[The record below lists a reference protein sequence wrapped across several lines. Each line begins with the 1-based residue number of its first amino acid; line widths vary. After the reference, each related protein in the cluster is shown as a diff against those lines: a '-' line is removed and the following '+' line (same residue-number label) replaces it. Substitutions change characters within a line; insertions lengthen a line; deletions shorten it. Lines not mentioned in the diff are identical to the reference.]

1 MENNENTSINAEEK
15 NNSNEIVNENSKEVS
30 KDISKDKSEKKSAKS
45 KKSKKPFIVRF
56 LLAILYLLLAIIVIF
71 IAWMTFS
78 AFDRKSSI
86 SGLPKNFSVYV
97 RTDSVWS
104 AVEPLIDLKAADVV
118 LAQPA
123 AANFRETFYKLR
135 ETNIRKNKFVDLALS
150 RRVDAALY
158 ENNNFLAILD
168 MGFLS
173 GISRL
178 APFAYNFISLENLIY
193 VKAGEK
199 SHFEYQLENMTL
211 YIQTQKNLVLLSD
224 NKNLFEKALTF
235 NNDLEYSPKEIDFL
249 KEKLDQP
256 FRIAANA
263 KKLLD
268 LMGNENPYVKFISNS
283 LDQEDLSSINFG
295 ITDENINLAVKIP
308 FEQSQSQENA
318 LMNLVSRNSEIPDLL
333 TKLPESVQ
341 YYTIINVGTL
351 SELKDAAFTVMDEGS
366 KNINKIWDEAN
377 EVSKTVFKD
386 SLDNI
391 LFSWTSDEY
400 AVLGLEGKPDPVF
413 ALRVEDE
420 KKRQFIFESILSSIV
435 LKTDNSLLL
444 DGIRLPRIEFPSFFR
459 SVLEAFG
466 VNLPKPYYMVK
477 DGFIYFSQSPENLAS
492 MNAAIKNGA
501 KLSKNETWNSV
512 SKGQAVASSIS
523 LYYNLERSIPFFVK
537 GNSIFSKILQLYNIG
552 KIDVSTKNNTISVNL
567 NSVYCESTDTQ
578 SLEGFPMELQDNT
591 IPLLYKSNDEKTT
604 VFWQEKSGLVK
615 ALNTSSLKSKER
627 KIDGL
632 AWILP
637 ASASTVKKTGGQLWA
652 LTKEGNVFLM
662 DADLEN
668 VGIFPIITG
677 ENPSCQPVVNGDDLI
692 IVSQNNS
699 LIYVNS
705 QANISSQGLDMFDQI
720 KAAPSVYKDKIAF
733 YEKGF
738 LGGIH
743 LMNQKVS
750 SQEDKILPV
759 DGIAYGTPYFFEA
772 NHQTYLAFITQAGIL
787 TIWDLKGQVL
797 NNFPM
802 TLDGVFYLNVKAAN
816 GQVIALSQDG
826 TIFKVSL
833 EGNVTKVKIPHLS
846 AKSGYLTIL
855 DYDNDKNEE
864 IFISGESNTIYGFN
878 KDLEFLNSF
887 PLTGY
892 GLPVFTDLNGD
903 KKIDCLVLSIDKK
916 LNAWKIK

>member
-1 MENNENTSINAEEK
+1 MENNESKTISNEVSEKTLEEK
-15 NNSNEIVNENSKEVS
+15 T
-30 KDISKDKSEKKSAKS
+30 DKKNPKKAN
-45 KKSKKPFIVRF
+45 KPFIVKI
-56 LLAILYLLLAIIVIF
+56 LLAIFYILLALIVIF
-71 IAWMTFS
+71 IAWMSFS
-78 AFDRKSSI
+78 AFDKKSSI

-150 RRVDAALY
+150 RRIDAALY
-158 ENNNFLAILD
+158 ENNHFLAILD
-168 MGFLS
+168 MGFLA
-173 GISRL
+173 GITRL
-178 APFAYNFISLENLIY
+178 APFAYNFISVKNLIY
-193 VKAGEK
+193 IKSGES
-199 SHFEYQLENMTL
+199 SHFEYKLENMTV
-211 YIQTQKNLVLLSD
+211 YIKTKKNLVLVSD
-224 NKNLFEKALTF
+224 NQELFEKALTF
-235 NNDLEYSPKEIDFL
+235 NNELEYSEKEIAFL
-249 KEKLDQP
+249 KEKLNQP

-263 KKLLD
+263 KNLLD
-268 LMGNENPYVKFISNS
+268 LMGNDNPYVKFISQS

-308 FEQSQSQENA
+308 FEQNQNEENS
-318 LMNLVSRNSEIPDLL
+318 LMKLVSRDSEIPEIL

-341 YYTIINVGTL
+341 YYTIINAGTL
-351 SELKDAAFTVMDEGS
+351 SELKEAAFLVIDEGS
-366 KNINKIWDEAN
+366 KNINKIWNEAN

-413 ALRVEDE
+413 ALKIADE

-477 DGFIYFSQSPENLAS
+477 DGYIYFSQSPENLAS

-501 KLSKNETWNSV
+501 KLSKNQTWNSV
-512 SKGQAVASSIS
+512 TNNQAVASSIS

-537 GNSIFSKILQLYNIG
+537 GNSVFSKILQLYNIG
-552 KIDVSTKNNTISVNL
+552 KIDVSTKNNAISITL
-567 NSVYCESTDTQ
+567 NSVYCESSDTQ
-578 SLEGFPMELQDNT
+578 RVEGFPLELQDNS
-591 IPLLYKSNDEKTT
+591 IPVLYKSNDEKST
-604 VFWQEKSGLVK
+604 VFWQEKSGHVK
-615 ALNTSSLKSKER
+615 ALNTVSLKISER

-632 AWILP
+632 AWIL
-637 ASASTVKKTGGQLWA
+637 SASSATVKKTGGLLWA
-652 LTKEGNVFLM
+652 VTKDGNVFLM

-677 ENPSCQPVVNGDDLI
+677 ENPSCQPVVNGEDLI
-692 IVSQNNS
+692 LVSQNNS

-705 QANISSQGLDMFDQI
+705 QASISSQELDMFDQI
-720 KAAPSVYKDKIAF
+720 KSAPSVYKDKIAF

-743 LMNQKVS
+743 LMTQKLS
-750 SQEDKILPV
+750 AQDDIILPV
-759 DGIAYGTPYFFEA
+759 DGIAYGSPCFFEA
-772 NHQTYLAFITQAGIL
+772 NHQTYLAFITQAGVL
-787 TIWDLKGQVL
+787 TIWDLKGQIL
-797 NNFPM
+797 KDFPI
-802 TLDGVFYLNVKAAN
+802 TLEGVFYLNVKAAN
-816 GQVIALSQDG
+816 GQIIALSQDG
-826 TIFKVSL
+826 TIFTVSPD
-833 EGNVTKVKIPHLS
+833 GNVTKVKIPHLS
-846 AKSGYLTIL
+846 AKTGYITIL
-855 DYDNDKNEE
+855 DYDKDKKEE
-864 IFISGESNTIYGFN
+864 IFICGESNTIYGFN
-878 KDLEFLNSF
+878 KDLEFLSSF
-887 PLTGY
+887 PITGY
-892 GLPVFTDLNGD
+892 GSPVFADLNSD